1 MTKSELIEELARRA
15 NMTKSRAELVV
26 NCVFESMSESLARG
40 NGIEVRGFGSFTV
53 RQYKSYTGRNPRTA
67 DPVEVGPKKLPF
79 FKVGKELKELVNDSL
94 ARGVTIEIDTGLD
107 DEESGMGDGLDDNDD
122 ELEAMYEE

>member
-15 NMTKSRAELVV
+15 KITKSRAELVV
-26 NCVFESMSESLARG
+26 NCVFESMSESLAKG

-53 RQYKSYTGRNPRTA
+53 RQYKPYTGRNPRTA

-79 FKVGKELKELVNDSL
+79 FKVGKELKELVNLRAGTALPEDVDPPDETDL
-94 ARGVTIEIDTGLD
+94 DETDPEFED
-107 DEESGMGDGLDDNDD
+107 DE
-122 ELEAMYEE
+122 